1 MKQSVRELLISR
13 IDTFTAS
20 EKKIAQVLLDKYP
33 SAGLTSISELA
44 KSASVSDPTVLRL
57 VVKLN
62 FVGYS
67 AFQRAL
73 LDEIDATM
81 SSPIERARAF
91 HLTKQGFP
99 PVTHISNI
107 RRAIE
112 TFANHLDPFTF
123 EAGVNLLLRRESTV
137 FVGGGS
143 YSSTLA
149 AIFARDLQYVRSGV
163 KFVELMFSKS
173 SQSLIEINP
182 GDVLIVFDFR
192 RYERSVIEYAIVA
205 KDRGAKILLLTDQWT
220 SPIGKFA
227 DVVFRI
233 YAESFSLIDT
243 KVPALTLCEIIVTS
257 IVDRIPD
264 EVRSRL
270 EEIESLR
277 NKSSYFRRDGEAVF
291 QSIGVD
297 DPNGLL

>member
-1 MKQSVRELLISR
+1 MKQSIRELLISR

-20 EKKIAQVLLDKYP
+20 EKKIAQALLNRYP

-44 KSASVSDPTVLRL
+44 KSANVSDPTVLRL

-62 FVGYS
+62 FAGYS

-81 SSPIERARAF
+81 SSPLERARAF
-91 HLTKQGFP
+91 HQKGQGFSP
-99 PVTHISNI
+99 ITHVSNI
-107 RRAIE
+107 LRSIE
-112 TFANHLDPFTF
+112 TFANHLDTCTF
-123 EAGVNLLLRRESTV
+123 EAGINLLLQKESTV

-149 AIFARDLQYVRSGV
+149 AIFARDLQYLRSGV
-163 KFVELMFSKS
+163 KFVELMFSMS

-182 GDVLIVFDFR
+182 GDVLVVFDFR
-192 RYERSVIEYAIVA
+192 RYERRVIEYAMVA
-205 KDRGAKILLLTDQWT
+205 KDRGAKVLLFTDQWA

-227 DVVFRI
+227 DLVFRI

-243 KVPALTLCEIIVTS
+243 KVPTLALCEIIITS
-257 IVDRIPD
+257 IIDRIPD
-264 EVRSRL
+264 EVRNRL
-270 EEIESLR
+270 EEIEGLR
-277 NKSSYFRRDGEAVF
+277 RKASYFRRDGDAVL